1 MKLLSERMAR
11 MIMRHYTPEQVR
23 WHYEHG
29 LVLQSIYAVGE
40 RTGNAEYCSWV
51 KSMYDTMIR
60 DDGSIAA
67 YKSDEYNLDQ
77 INAGKMLFTLYKTSG
92 EQKYRIAIETLRQ
105 QLRAQSRTKSGGFWH
120 KKIYPY
126 QMWLDGLYMAAPFYA
141 QYVAMSGAVNDFA
154 DITHQFMLMVEK
166 ARDPATGLLYHAWNE
181 DNKQTWANPDTGC
194 SPHFWGRAMGW
205 YCMAIVDVLDF
216 IPQTR
221 VEERKALI
229 TIAEGLVPPLLACQD
244 PSGLWYQVLDQGART
259 GNYLESSATAMFTY
273 FLLKMLRKGYL
284 AADARE
290 AARSAAFAAYQ
301 GLLMTAVKDDAD
313 GDPHLH
319 GVCSVAGLGGQP
331 YRDGSF
337 AYYVGEPVCVDDFKG
352 VGALILA
359 ALEQECAA

>member
-1 MKLLSERMAR
+1 MAQ
-11 MIMRHYTPEQVR
+11 MIMRRYTPEQVR

-40 RTGNAEYCSWV
+40 RTSNTAYCSWV
-51 KSMYDTMIR
+51 KSMYDTMIG

-67 YKSDEYNLDQ
+67 YQHDEYNLDQ
-77 INAGKMLFTLYKTSG
+77 INAGKMLFTLYSAGG

-105 QLRAQSRTKSGGFWH
+105 QLRTHPRTKSGGFWH

-141 QYVAMSGAVNDFA
+141 QYAALFGNGDDFA
-154 DITHQFMLMVEK
+154 DITHQFTLVAEK
-166 ARDPATGLLYHAWNE
+166 ARDPVTGLLYHAWNE
-181 DNKQTWANPDTGC
+181 DGKQPWANPATGC

-216 IPQTR
+216 VPQTR
-221 VEERKALI
+221 AAERGALI
-229 TIAEGLVPPLLACQD
+229 AIAERLVSPLLACQD
-244 PSGLWYQVLDQGART
+244 AGGLWYQIVDQSNRA
-259 GNYLESSATAMFTY
+259 GNYVESSATAMFTY

-284 AADARE
+284 TTVDRE
-290 AARSAAFAAYQ
+290 ATRSAAFAAYQ
-301 GLLMTAVKDDAD
+301 GLLKTAVKDDAD
-313 GDPHLH
+313 GEPHLH

-337 AYYVGEPVCVDDFKG
+337 AYYIGEPVHVDDFKG
-352 VGALILA
+352 IGALILA
-359 ALEQECAA
+359 ALEQECAL

>member
-51 KSMYDTMIR
+51 KSMYDTMIG
-60 DDGSIAA
+60 DNGSIAT
-67 YKSDEYNLDQ
+67 YQNDEYNLDQ

-105 QLRAQSRTKSGGFWH
+105 QLRTQPRTKSGGFWH

-141 QYVAMSGAVNDFA
+141 QYAAMSGANDDFA
-154 DITHQFMLMVEK
+154 DITRQFTLMAEK

-181 DNKQTWANPDTGC
+181 DGKQPWANPATGC

-205 YCMAIVDVLDF
+205 YCMAIVDALDF
-216 IPQTR
+216 VPQTR
-221 VEERKALI
+221 AEEREALI
-229 TIAEGLVPPLLACQD
+229 AIAERLVPALLACQD
-244 PSGLWYQVLDQGART
+244 ASGLWYQVLDQGART
-259 GNYLESSATAMFTY
+259 GNYLESSGTAMFTY

-284 AADARE
+284 AVSARE

-301 GLLMTAVKDDAD
+301 GLLKTAVKDDAD
-313 GDPHLH
+313 GEPHLH

-337 AYYVGEPVCVDDFKG
+337 AYYVGEPVRVDDFKG

-359 ALEQECAA
+359 ALERECTA